1 MLRFDGKS
9 NVEGL
14 SDQRRED
21 ERYLG
26 TMDTRIATAVNQTD
40 CGREGLA
47 AGVQVKR

>member
-26 TMDTRIATAVNQTD
+26 TMDTAVNQTD